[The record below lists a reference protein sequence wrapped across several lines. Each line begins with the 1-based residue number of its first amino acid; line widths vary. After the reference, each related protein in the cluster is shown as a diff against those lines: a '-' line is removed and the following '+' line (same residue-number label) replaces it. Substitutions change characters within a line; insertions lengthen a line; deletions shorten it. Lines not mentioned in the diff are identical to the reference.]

1 MNSRLAYLV
10 GALVLLPFAH
20 AAEQKETARYLATPL
35 EGDYYM
41 YGGTTGDKT
50 SPTSKDRKVS
60 VMFVGKLARDL
71 FEHIG
76 PDSKNACSSGSDYR
90 ERQRGDLV
98 CNWAK
103 GDGYSC
109 YIGIDAT
116 TGKSM
121 RGSAC

>member
-1 MNSRLAYLV
+1 MNSRLAYLI
-10 GALVLLPFAH
+10 GTLALLPFAH
-20 AAEQKETARYLATPL
+20 ATEQKETGRYLATSL

-50 SPTSKDRKVS
+50 SATSKYRKVS
-60 VMFVGKLARDL
+60 VMFTGKLARDL

-76 PDSKNACSSGSDYR
+76 PDSRNACSSGPDYR

-98 CNWAK
+98 CNWTEA
-103 GDGYSC
+103 DGHSC
-109 YIGIDAT
+109 YVGIDAA